1 MNAKADTPAPV
12 TPRTARD
19 RLFDEVDRRFGRNV
33 ARFVDARLD
42 AIAGL
47 EKSSTSFE
55 REAAAPAATEGHYD
69 GPREY
74 GWHPPAATEALRVLD
89 NLLRHHNTI
98 HHGECEFA
106 REARAALASPEPTPD
121 SGPSKESR
129 LRLSELRDLGVEA
142 GWSDK
147 FYAALAALWQVVKG
161 TEIPAMGTPPHIVMA
176 DLIEDIAWPTPDSG
190 LDVERLRQAMILA
203 GWPADGSTATSS
215 IIAAE
220 YARLSSADSPEEG
233 A

>member
-55 REAAAPAATEGHYD
+55 REAAA
-69 GPREY
+69 
-74 GWHPPAATEALRVLD
+74 PAATEALRVLD

-220 YARLSSADSPEEG
+220 YARFSEEN

>member
-1 MNAKADTPAPV
+1 MTDTPAPV
-12 TPRTARD
+12 TPRTERD

-55 REAAAPAATEGHYD
+55 REAAAP
-69 GPREY
+69 
-74 GWHPPAATEALRVLD
+74 
-89 NLLRHHNTI
+89 
-98 HHGECEFA
+98 
-106 REARAALASPEPTPD
+106 
-121 SGPSKESR
+121 
-129 LRLSELRDLGVEA
+129 
-142 GWSDK
+142 
-147 FYAALAALWQVVKG
+147 
-161 TEIPAMGTPPHIVMA
+161 
-176 DLIEDIAWPTPDSG
+176 SG

-220 YARLSSADSPEEG
+220 YDRLSEESA
-233 A
+233 

>member
-55 REAAAPAATEGHYD
+55 REAAAPAATE
-69 GPREY
+69 
-74 GWHPPAATEALRVLD
+74 ALRAALD
-89 NLLRHHNTI
+89 PLMDFIGRLDQVADGNLPLIQVTRMMWLDVVRPMLND
-98 HHGECEFA
+98 
-106 REARAALASPEPTPD
+106 ARAALASPEPTPD
-121 SGPSKESR
+121 SG
-129 LRLSELRDLGVEA
+129 
-142 GWSDK
+142 
-147 FYAALAALWQVVKG
+147 
-161 TEIPAMGTPPHIVMA
+161 
-176 DLIEDIAWPTPDSG
+176 
-190 LDVERLRQAMILA
+190 LDVERLAAPLHDWLLVYNKDRQPYPGQCTGTHMI
-203 GWPADGSTATSS
+203 GMGDCQF
-215 IIAAE
+215 AARAIR
-220 YARLSSADSPEEG
+220 ARLSSADPSESS

>member
-55 REAAAPAATEGHYD
+55 REAAAPAATE
-69 GPREY
+69 
-74 GWHPPAATEALRVLD
+74 ALRRIADEGWERSRKPGDDAAVLAEMAE
-89 NLLRHHNTI
+89 T
-98 HHGECEFA
+98 
-106 REARAALASPEPTPD
+106 ALASPEPTPD

-220 YARLSSADSPEEG
+220 YARLSEEN